1 MELPGPGFER
11 RAGTGLKGDLGA
23 HGREEPVGRL
33 GFGRRDVLV
42 ATVSWGDPSR
52 CTSGAGPEGQGCRQW
67 EKEGEGQ

>member
-1 MELPGPGFER
+1 M
-11 RAGTGLKGDLGA
+11 
-23 HGREEPVGRL
+23 GRL